1 VTATADQRLSFLA
14 LVGLVVGSMIGAGI
28 FALPSAFA
36 RATGGLGGLIAWG
49 IAGFGMLMLA
59 FVFRTLSERKPE
71 LDAGIYAYAKA
82 GFGDYLGFSSALGYW
97 TACCLADVALL
108 VLLKA
113 TLGGF
118 FPIFGEGTTLAA
130 ILGASA
136 LVWGVHFLILR
147 GVKQAAALNSMVT
160 VAKILPILV
169 FILVAGKAFRADVFA
184 LNFWGGPVGD
194 LANVFGQVRQTMLV
208 TVFVFVGIEG
218 ASVYSRYA
226 KNRADV
232 GLATVVGFLGVLC
245 LLVLVTML
253 SYGVLMQP
261 GLAALRKPSMSGVM
275 QAVVGS
281 WGGLFISAGLVISV
295 LGAYLSWALLA
306 AEVVHSAALNETMPS
321 FLAWENEN
329 QAPVAA
335 LWLSNI
341 VIQVFL
347 ILASFSEYAF
357 TLALKMT
364 SAMVLIPY
372 LLVAAYGLK
381 LAGRGDTYEDDA
393 RGRRIDWVCAAIA
406 TLYAG
411 GMIYAGGM
419 KFVLLS
425 AVIYAPGS
433 LLFVVAKRE
442 KEQTVFS
449 FAEGLVFGIFVAA
462 AMAGVYGLISG
473 AISI

>member
-1 VTATADQRLSFLA
+1 MTATADQRLSFLA

>member
-1 VTATADQRLSFLA
+1 MTATADQRLSFLA

-226 KNRADV
+226 KNRAEV